1 MIAGCLYPSLHF
13 GHTRILP
20 ADRPTRDNDLPDP
33 CVSCVPRTCSLASLL
48 DFSRIRTLRRFAAN
62 WLRLSLLLLEAVP
75 PWINEEDAWRYAHVN
90 FRSFP
95 FHLAGQRL
103 QSCLD
108 FDRTLGF
115 PGEGP
120 GFGLPC
126 LSWTSACLAFLHA
139 VLLSS
144 ALLGAA
150 ISFGL
155 CCVFGFKALAQK
167 KGRPASASRFR
178 LRPCVPRPFGCPRK
192 CFNAFGFFWG
202 FSWHYPM

>member
-1 MIAGCLYPSLHF
+1 MEPSRCRNETPRITCCFLGLLGGRQGSPAILGAGKNWGWVCPSKPGKSEGFHKNITFLK
-13 GHTRILP
+13 TPR
-20 ADRPTRDNDLPDP
+20 APTSS
-33 CVSCVPRTCSLASLL
+33 VSKV
-48 DFSRIRTLRRFAAN
+48 
-62 WLRLSLLLLEAVP
+62 VG
-75 PWINEEDAWRYAHVN
+75 V
-90 FRSFP
+90 
-95 FHLAGQRL
+95 G
-103 QSCLD
+103 
-108 FDRTLGF
+108 
-115 PGEGP
+115 
-120 GFGLPC
+120 GFGG
-126 LSWTSACLAFLHA
+126 SWTSACLAFLHA

-155 CCVFGFKALAQK
+155 CCVFGFKALTQK